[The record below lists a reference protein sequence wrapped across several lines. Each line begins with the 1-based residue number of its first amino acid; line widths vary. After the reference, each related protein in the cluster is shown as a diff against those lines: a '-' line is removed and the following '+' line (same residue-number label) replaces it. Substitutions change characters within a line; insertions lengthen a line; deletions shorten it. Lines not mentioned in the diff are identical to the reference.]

1 MNDYGG
7 AGRLFS
13 KHPLDGSPPGF
24 FVVQVTAAVGNAW
37 VFTYNQWLC
46 KKFQMVIG
54 AAFE

>member
-24 FVVQVTAAVGNAW
+24 FVVQVAAAVGNAW